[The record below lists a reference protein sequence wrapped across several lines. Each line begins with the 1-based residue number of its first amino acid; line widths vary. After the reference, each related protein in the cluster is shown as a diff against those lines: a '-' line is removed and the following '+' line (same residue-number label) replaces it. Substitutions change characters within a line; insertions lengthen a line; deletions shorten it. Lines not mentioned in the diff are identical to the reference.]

1 MYKCICNCGKT
12 YIGET
17 IRNVEERWAK
27 HNSTDHKSEPSKHL
41 ADNDEHS
48 FFWRIFLAAPE
59 DARKPKSLEVFFI
72 AKWRPYLN
80 KQEKSNMLT
89 VFKSG
94 LA

>member
-48 FFWRIFLAAPE
+48 FF
-59 DARKPKSLEVFFI
+59 
-72 AKWRPYLN
+72 
-80 KQEKSNMLT
+80 
-89 VFKSG
+89 
-94 LA
+94 